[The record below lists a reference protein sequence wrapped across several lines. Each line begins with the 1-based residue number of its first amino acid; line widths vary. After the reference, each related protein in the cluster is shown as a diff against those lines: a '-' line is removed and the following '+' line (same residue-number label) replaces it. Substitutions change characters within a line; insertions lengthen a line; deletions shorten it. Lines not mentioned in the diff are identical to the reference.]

1 MLVVS
6 YVPLLTNMPFTVEA
20 TTDEHVELIGKS
32 IDEAS
37 RYASAKGCAWVLKDG
52 VPSPILIIDKGDDVV
67 EHLIT
72 WSEGRPDEWFN
83 LVAVETS
90 DAETYKLYG
99 RSGYNIVLMPRVEKS
114 VERHIKT
121 FGGSADDCKVIF
133 MPISFEAQ
141 MTDSSRGC
149 LEKLPARC
157 RVGFLDEAFTLFA
170 PVDVLDDKVRWLEFD
185 LLSVYDNMSNVSLVQ
200 YFGGGKIVKDYGFLR
215 VPPVEEE

>member
-37 RYASAKGCAWVLKDG
+37 KYAVAKGCAWVLNDG

-90 DAETYKLYG
+90 DN
-99 RSGYNIVLMPRVEKS
+99 GYSLVLMPRVEKS
-114 VERHIKT
+114 IERHINN
-121 FGGSADDCKVIF
+121 FGGSAEDCKAIF
-133 MPISFEAQ
+133 MPIDFSAEL
-141 MTDSSRGC
+141 TDASRGC
-149 LEKLPARC
+149 LGKLPARC

-170 PVDVLDDKVRWLEFD
+170 SVEDLDDKVRWLEFD

-200 YFGGGKIVKDYGFLR
+200 YFGGGKIVRDYGFLR
-215 VPPVEEE
+215 VPPVEEVGDIEEE